1 MNRIIKI
8 WSTANGELVNS
19 FIGHSS
25 DINATALSE
34 CGTYLASCSNDG
46 IVRIWH
52 LESGVYRLFFSC
64 YQILNFS
71 IIDQLQFLKIM
82 LVLFVHLISSV
93 FLCIIKDKESLNEVW
108 LQLLMMALSKF
119 ISKKILVNAFRN
131 FSLLK
136 I

>member
-1 MNRIIKI
+1 MINQVVMLSVLLMMGKYWMSYLLIHHIRIIKI

-52 LESGVYRLFFSC
+52 LESGVYPM
-64 YQILNFS
+64 
-71 IIDQLQFLKIM
+71 KI
-82 LVLFVHLISSV
+82 
-93 FLCIIKDKESLNEVW
+93 
-108 LQLLMMALSKF
+108 F
-119 ISKKILVNAFRN
+119 I
-131 FSLLK
+131 
-136 I
+136 